1 MRRSLNTQVCRWH
14 TLIESWKFWKFWKI
28 FSLKISLLFSC
39 QNNNV
44 HKYFH
49 PNPNILMQFR
59 LNYWALLGGFKLYKI
74 VPFSRNVSES
84 NWNRI
89 WWAGIGPKWGWRNFQ
104 TETSQNMGWG
114 QSERSKWVNV
124 DGPKFWT
131 PKWMILDDRNQLKVD
146 GRNRLNVDGT
156 KYH

>member
-89 WWAGIGPKWGWRNFQ
+89 WWAGIGPKWGWRVSKFHQ

-146 GRNRLNVDGT
+146 GRNRA